1 MKFVI
6 SSSDLLK
13 GALAV
18 AKAIPAK
25 ATAQIRECF
34 LFELRDGKLDITA
47 SDTEL
52 TPQTTL
58 DVESS
63 EQDGCIAIPAKHLIE
78 LLKELPDQPL
88 TLSVKD
94 ASTFECRWSSGQS
107 SLPYFPA
114 DDFPQ
119 TKGADESAISI
130 DFPAQSLV
138 EGIASTVYATADDEI
153 RPTMNGIYFDIC
165 EDSTTLVASDAHKLI
180 CYTVPEVKREEPVSF
195 ILHKRPA
202 AVLRAI
208 IGKDCENVNIRFDAK
223 TMEFSFDSTLAICRQ
238 IPGKFPRYRDV
249 IPQNNSNCLRI
260 DRVMFLNSIRRIA
273 VCSDKASS
281 QIKFS
286 LDRDKLEITAQDLGF
301 SIAAYEKLSCNY
313 DGESIEISFKANFLI
328 EILSNMSCNEVV
340 MKFADSKRAALIVPA
355 EDEDESEKLCGIIM
369 PVMFA

>member
-1 MKFVI
+1 M
-6 SSSDLLK
+6 
-13 GALAV
+13 
-18 AKAIPAK
+18 
-25 ATAQIRECF
+25 
-34 LFELRDGKLDITA
+34 
-47 SDTEL
+47 
-52 TPQTTL
+52 
-58 DVESS
+58 
-63 EQDGCIAIPAKHLIE
+63 
-78 LLKELPDQPL
+78 
-88 TLSVKD
+88 
-94 ASTFECRWSSGQS
+94 
-107 SLPYFPA
+107 
-114 DDFPQ
+114 
-119 TKGADESAISI
+119 
-130 DFPAQSLV
+130 
-138 EGIASTVYATADDEI
+138 
-153 RPTMNGIYFDIC
+153 
-165 EDSTTLVASDAHKLI
+165 
-180 CYTVPEVKREEPVSF
+180 
-195 ILHKRPA
+195 
-202 AVLRAI
+202 LRAI

>member
-52 TPQTTL
+52 TLKTTL

-63 EQDGCIAIPAKHLIE
+63 EQNGCIAIPAKHLIE

-301 SIAAYEKLSCNY
+301 SIAAYEKLSCN
-313 DGESIEISFKANFLI
+313 
-328 EILSNMSCNEVV
+328 EVV